1 MDMISKE
8 EGELDRIL
16 QLADL
21 DILTSPAVGCC
32 RVSNGQTAGNWDGAT
47 EGNKG
52 REQRM
57 D

>member
-1 MDMISKE
+1 MAMISKE

-32 RVSNGQTAGNWDGAT
+32 RVSNGHIAGNWDGAT